1 MEMMEKY
8 HLGIFPSF
16 PFFKW
21 STFNKVVCKA
31 ELKKRKKANGVIAF
45 EFSWFEFFLNYLE

>member
-31 ELKKRKKANGVIAF
+31 ELQKRKKANGVIAF